1 MAIVRF
7 ISYFVAKSKLK
18 MRIKYFISK
27 ILLGWEIPPYYVQ
40 WIWRIKWYWFDDE
53 QTANGGQLHQTCVIR
68 AFSHHGFTNGFFS
81 YWVSRH
87 DLIQTCFIINLL
99 SEYILIENLS
109 ARVDHLT
116 WESHLH
122 ILGRVRQTTHRGTV
136 RYILCF
142 VFCETY
148 EMRPLNFVVSQVP
161 WYFMTGI
168 ITMVYSKIALS
179 PLLTHWRHCSLA
191 LSHWYTWYIKY
202 ETDKWNPIAIG
213 KPLLVSLHRS
223 NMHWL
228 HWKLCHMNYHFIS
241 LSSYHYVRANASFES
256 VVTGQASQ

>member
-1 MAIVRF
+1 MTSLWRHNDLPGSNQRAAVKSPTTTDDDSDRDENGCSPHGIACESLKNTEFSYKCLKIQTFHVDVPNTKFSCKCVKIQIYYANVRQKLSCSFCHDINSCSFCQTYGLHEALKTATASANMCIWCQRLLQLISMAIVRF

-40 WIWRIKWYWFDDE
+40 WIWGIKWYWFDDE

-68 AFSHHGFTNGFFS
+68 AFSHHGFTYGFFS

-116 WESHLH
+116 WESHL
-122 ILGRVRQTTHRGTV
+122 
-136 RYILCF
+136 
-142 VFCETY
+142 
-148 EMRPLNFVVSQVP
+148 
-161 WYFMTGI
+161 
-168 ITMVYSKIALS
+168 
-179 PLLTHWRHCSLA
+179 
-191 LSHWYTWYIKY
+191 YT
-202 ETDKWNPIAIG
+202 
-213 KPLLVSLHRS
+213 
-223 NMHWL
+223 
-228 HWKLCHMNYHFIS
+228 
-241 LSSYHYVRANASFES
+241 
-256 VVTGQASQ
+256 